1 MSASENMFTQFTPDY
16 DALTPH
22 IIPGYEAMQAAVMAC
37 VASARAPKSVLDIG
51 CGTGNTL
58 VRIHAAYPQAAL
70 RGVDGSAVMLDK
82 AKAKLVSHAAVQ
94 WVEAD
99 IREADLGA
107 QVDVAVSVAALN
119 NIETHFLA
127 PIYQKIYAA
136 LAEGGMFVHADFIA
150 HESPV
155 VQQQLDALYAS
166 HVRAGIADQAFLAH
180 WFDAYANAFY
190 PATLSQH
197 FALLTEAGFKDITL
211 HWLFESRAVFSARK

>member
-1 MSASENMFTQFTPDY
+1 MATQENLFVDFTPDY

-37 VASARAPKSVLDIG
+37 VASARSPKSFLDIG

-58 VRIHAAYPQAAL
+58 VRIRSAYPQATL
-70 RGVDGSAVMLDK
+70 RGVDGSSVMLGK
-82 AKAKLVSHAAVQ
+82 AKAKLAKAQ
-94 WVEAD
+94 WIEAD

-107 QVDVAVSVAALN
+107 QVDVVVSVAALN
-119 NIETHFLA
+119 NIETRFLV

-136 LAEGGMFVHADFIA
+136 LAEDGLFVHADFIA

-166 HVRAGIADQAFLAH
+166 HVRAGIQDEAFLAH
-180 WFDAYANAFY
+180 WFDAYKSAFY

-197 FALLTEAGFKDITL
+197 FALLTEAGFKNITL
-211 HWLFESRAVFSARK
+211 HWLFESRAVFSATK